1 MIGLMDCNNFFVSCE
16 RLFRPDLRTKPVA
29 VLSSNDGCIVA
40 RSQEIKDLGI
50 PMGVPY
56 FQVKDVCEKAGAVLF
71 SSNFTLY
78 RDISARVMRTLEK
91 EVGVCDIYSVDEAFF
106 HVDDDATEEDVLSI
120 RARIMKDVGLP
131 VSIGVATTKTLAK
144 QASSIA
150 KKGNGVCVLTQ
161 QMWLERTPLTSCGTV
176 WGLGRQTVTK
186 LRGMNITTVAEF
198 MNLDRS
204 IVRKVFGVQGDRI
217 YLELQGKPV
226 YELGQNSK
234 DIQQSIMSSRSFEKT
249 THTLSELES
258 AIGYHVS
265 FASEKLRQKKLVASK
280 LYVQILPSRHGDF
293 ALRRG
298 SSEVILSIPTA
309 DTKALLTEA
318 LAQVHML
325 FDPEVPYKKAGI
337 ALGGLLP
344 EGYVTSSLW
353 GERNTQV
360 LESSLDNVTDIINQR
375 FGSGTIRSGVVLT
388 SGARGSAKLRSK
400 EYTTSWKDI
409 PTVRAIT

>member
-1 MIGLMDCNNFFVSCE
+1 MDCNNFFVSCE

-56 FQVKDVCEKAGAVLF
+56 FQVKDVCDKAGAVLF

-106 HVDDDATEEDVLSI
+106 HIADDATPAEILSI
-120 RARIMKDVGLP
+120 RTRIMKDVGLP
-131 VSIGVATTKTLAK
+131 VSIGVASTKTLAK

-150 KKGNGVCVLTQ
+150 KKGNGACVLTKED
-161 QMWLERTPLTSCGTV
+161 WLQKAELTSCGSV

-186 LRGMNITTVAEF
+186 LREMNIATAGEF

-204 IVRKVFGVQGDRI
+204 LVRKVFGVQGDRI
-217 YLELQGKPV
+217 YLELHGESV
-226 YELGQNSK
+226 HRLGEHSD
-234 DIQQSIMSSRSFEKT
+234 DIQQSIMSTRSFEKT
-249 THTLSELES
+249 TRSRSDLES

-265 FASEKLRQKKLVASK
+265 FVAEKLREKGLLASR
-280 LYVQILPSRHGDF
+280 LSVLIQSSRYGDF
-293 ALRRG
+293 SLRKGTAL
-298 SSEVILSIPTA
+298 VTLDVPTA
-309 DTKALLTEA
+309 DTQTLLFEA
-318 LAQVHML
+318 LTQVAHL
-325 FDPEVPYKKAGI
+325 FDPEVPYKKAGVVV
-337 ALGGLLP
+337 GGLLP
-344 EGYVTSSLW
+344 KSYIT
-353 GERNTQV
+353 NT
-360 LESSLDNVTDIINQR
+360 LFDEPRAEDGSKNIDAITDALNAK
-375 FGSGTIRSGVVLT
+375 FGNGTIRSGVILT
-388 SGARGSAKLRSK
+388 SGARGKALLRSK

-409 PTVRAIT
+409 PTVKAIT